1 MTEEIWHM
9 LNQDSDLHDVM
20 DLINQKKLVFPS
32 EKAMRK
38 FAECITR
45 LNNTTPMLYNRG
57 FRPEDLMPC
66 EMESIRR
73 NGLTIVPG
81 STQAAGMLAEA
92 QEQLRAMGVHID
104 LNSNA
109 KEIDT
114 AFISPNRKTV
124 ITGKKKIYPND
135 PCPCGSGK
143 KYKNCCGRR

>member
-1 MTEEIWHM
+1 M
-9 LNQDSDLHDVM
+9 
-20 DLINQKKLVFPS
+20 PR
-32 EKAMRK
+32 EK
-38 FAECITR
+38 
-45 LNNTTPMLYNRG
+45 
-57 FRPEDLMPC
+57 
-66 EMESIRR
+66 ESIRR

-135 PCPCGSGK
+135 PCPCGSGN
-143 KYKNCCGRR
+143 KYKNCCGRKQ